1 MPPKGPRTFSVGLT
15 PRIDSGDLVTH
26 SLSSPPPVCPS
37 WAILRGRES
46 RRIYCTQRT
55 LRAEHT
61 SRRAQLAPRTTSAL
75 HTNLCPTCSAPPLP
89 EEVRKLRRIQPCPT
103 TSRRGARQPRPAIPN
118 HWKPPTLRLYPDRQ
132 RLETLRTLLRP
143 RPLPQR
149 CPTSRPARGIG
160 STRSAAEG
168 TTVRLR
174 SRVAL
179 RSRPKPTS
187 PSQRPGI
194 HPKRCSRPLWRGRT
208 RRRPLRPLQVRWRPS
223 IPAARRRGAAP
234 ASLRRLPPDR
244 HPVARSKPWISADHR
259 RNGSDLRVCWSHV
272 PNIDG
277 LAHVGN
283 DDPAD
288 RAAGPSRPAPGSRDL
303 SPSPTGMC

>member
-1 MPPKGPRTFSVGLT
+1 MSGFDSPLSHGPGSLPGCPPRAPAWS
-15 PRIDSGDLVTH
+15 RIDSGDLVTH
-26 SLSSPPPVCPS
+26 SSFVSSPPPVCPS
-37 WAILRGRES
+37 WAILRGRNHAAYIVS
-46 RRIYCTQRT
+46 S
-55 LRAEHT
+55 AH
-61 SRRAQLAPRTTSAL
+61 LAPRTTRAA
-75 HTNLCPTCSAPPLP
+75 HNFCTGYKPLP
-89 EEVRKLRRIQPCPT
+89 HLHFRRIQPCPT